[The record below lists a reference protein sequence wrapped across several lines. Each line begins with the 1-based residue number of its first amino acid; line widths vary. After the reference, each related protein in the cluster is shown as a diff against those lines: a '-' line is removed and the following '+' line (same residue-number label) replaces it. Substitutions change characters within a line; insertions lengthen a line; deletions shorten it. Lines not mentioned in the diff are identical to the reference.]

1 MNSRKKLIIVFAASL
16 AVGVL
21 LSVLVLKFNSGT
33 DKTDIADDSVSLSVS
48 DNTETSQQSE
58 TAENSADDST
68 EVSPEPTQPPDSLF
82 AGMTKEEI
90 ESSPWMMLAYLA
102 AIIGGAAMARKIK
115 DNSGK
120 TKNTK
125 QRGISRRKM

>member
-1 MNSRKKLIIVFAASL
+1 MNSKKKLIIVFAASL

-21 LSVLVLKFNSGT
+21 LSVFLLRLNSGA
-33 DKTDIADDSVSLSVS
+33 DKTDAADDGVGPSVT
-48 DNTETSQQSE
+48 DNAEISQQSE
-58 TAENSADDST
+58 TAESSADDRT

-115 DNSGK
+115 NNSGK